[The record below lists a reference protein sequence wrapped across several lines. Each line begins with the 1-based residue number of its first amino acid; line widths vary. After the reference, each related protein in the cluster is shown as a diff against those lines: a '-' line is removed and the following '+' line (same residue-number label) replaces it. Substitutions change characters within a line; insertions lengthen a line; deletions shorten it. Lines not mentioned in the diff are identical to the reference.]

1 MKVEQNGV
9 ETCELASNGGFV
21 LVRLPVRAMGDL
33 EKAKAIVRYQVGGF
47 LGRETAWPLGSAYE
61 GTLSFRIPR
70 ELFRD
75 RERLTLEVLR
85 AADPAHPETLWA
97 KRYELHWVSGAPRVE
112 PVPD

>member
-1 MKVEQNGV
+1 
-9 ETCELASNGGFV
+9 
-21 LVRLPVRAMGDL
+21 MGDL

-47 LGRETAWPLGSAYE
+47 LGRETVWPLGEAYE
-61 GTLSFRIPR
+61 GTLAFRIPR

-85 AADPAHPETLWA
+85 ADGPAGPETLWA
-97 KRYELHWVSGAPRVE
+97 RRYDLRWVNGAPRME